1 MKVAVRGP
9 RDQRLIERDGLGW
22 SADGGLWI
30 ENAED
35 ERRVRRIIGRR
46 LKG

>member
-1 MKVAVRGP
+1 MKVSVRTP
-9 RDQRLIERDGLGW
+9 RNQRLIERDGLGW

-30 ENAED
+30 ENEGD
-35 ERRVRRIIGRR
+35 ERRVRRILGWR

>member
-9 RDQRLIERDGLGW
+9 RDQRLIKRDGLGW

-30 ENAED
+30 ENAGY
-35 ERRVRRIIGRR
+35 ERRVRRILGRR

>member
-9 RDQRLIERDGLGW
+9 RDQRLIKWDGLGW

-30 ENAED
+30 ENAGD
-35 ERRVRRIIGRR
+35 ERRVRRILGRR
-46 LKG
+46 FKG

>member
-1 MKVAVRGP
+1 MKVTVKSP
-9 RDQRLIERDGLGW
+9 RAQRLIERDGLGW

-30 ENAED
+30 ENAGY

>member
-9 RDQRLIERDGLGW
+9 GDQRLIERDGLGW

-30 ENAED
+30 ENAGD

>member
-1 MKVAVRGP
+1 MKLNVRNP
-9 RDQRLIERDGLGW
+9 RGQWLIERDGLGW

-30 ENAED
+30 ENAGD
-35 ERRVRRIIGRR
+35 ERRVRRILGRP